1 MKRINNNNKMACL
14 SLHGWLRRFAIN
26 LSESAASSQQPE
38 TRKAEQ
44 GGHTPAPMLPLQAA
58 IEGAV
63 F

>member
-1 MKRINNNNKMACL
+1 MACL

-26 LSESAASSQQPE
+26 LSESTASSQQPE